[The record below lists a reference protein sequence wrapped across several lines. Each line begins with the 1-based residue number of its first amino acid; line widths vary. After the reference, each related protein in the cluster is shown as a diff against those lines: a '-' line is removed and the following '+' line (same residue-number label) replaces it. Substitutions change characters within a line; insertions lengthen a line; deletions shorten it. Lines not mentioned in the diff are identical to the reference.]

1 MNLLNTNMLHTATV
15 WNEKRQPEVNS
26 EIIFCSHGTKE
37 QFLIETNNFAEAR
50 TYYSRLL
57 MKTDK
62 NLELLTCPVCN
73 KFLIRSNSES
83 VKYV

>member
-37 QFLIETNNFAEAR
+37 QFFIETNNFAEAR
-50 TYYSRLL
+50 AYYSRLI

-62 NLELLTCPVCN
+62 RLELVTCPVCN
-73 KFLIRSNSES
+73 LFLIRSIYEG
-83 VKYV
+83 VKNV